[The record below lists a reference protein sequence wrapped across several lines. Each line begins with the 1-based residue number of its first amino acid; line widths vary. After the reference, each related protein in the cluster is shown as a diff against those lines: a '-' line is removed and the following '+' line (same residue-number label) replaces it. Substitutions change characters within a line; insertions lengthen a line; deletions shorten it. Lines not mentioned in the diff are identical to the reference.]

1 MQGLQGFTILLLMQA
16 AGEGLARLLHL
27 PLPGPVIGMMML
39 LPSLA
44 WRPLRAPVQ
53 ACAEFLLSHLAL
65 LFVPI
70 SVGVVSQLPLL
81 QQYGGR
87 IAIILLAST
96 ALGLVV
102 TALVMQW
109 LMRGT
114 TAQMVQEAAL
124 PPETGAPRE

>member
-1 MQGLQGFTILLLMQA
+1 MRRISPALILLL
-16 AGEGLARLLHL
+16 
-27 PLPGPVIGMMML
+27 PC
-39 LPSLA
+39 LA
-44 WRPLRAPVQ
+44 WKPLREPVQ
-53 ACAEFLLSHLAL
+53 ACSEFLLSHLSL

-124 PPETGAPRE
+124 PSETGASRE